1 MKYLVDSQTVID
13 FFNGK
18 TELLHLFDDT
28 ENIYISA
35 MSVGVL
41 YEKVLCADDSE
52 KKLKISKDF
61 CQFLNVLP
69 VDEAVAEKYAELK
82 NIYESVD
89 SALLWLC
96 ATAIVNDLV
105 LVSSNPE
112 TSKVK
117 ETVSKKF

>member
-1 MKYLVDSQTVID
+1 MKYLVDSQTIID

-18 TELLHLFDDT
+18 TELFHLFDDT

-35 MSVGVL
+35 MSVGIL

-69 VDEAVAEKYAELK
+69 VDEAVAEKNAELSARYK
-82 NIYESVD
+82 NVD
-89 SALLWLC
+89 SATLWLC
-96 ATAIVNDLV
+96 AAAIVNDMV
-105 LVSSNPE
+105 LVSSHPE
-112 TSKVK
+112 ISKIREVIAK
-117 ETVSKKF
+117 QF

>member
-18 TELLHLFDDT
+18 TELFHLFEDT

-35 MSVGVL
+35 MSVGIL
-41 YEKVLCADDSE
+41 YEKVLCADVSE

>member
-1 MKYLVDSQTVID
+1 MKYLVESQTVID

-18 TELLHLFDDT
+18 TELFHLFEDT

-41 YEKVLCADDSE
+41 YEKVLAAPKPDE
-52 KKLKISKDF
+52 KIEISKDF
-61 CQFLNVLP
+61 CKFLNVLP
-69 VDEAVAEKYAELK
+69 VDEAVAEKYAELSARYK
-82 NIYESVD
+82 NVD
-89 SALLWLC
+89 SAALWLC